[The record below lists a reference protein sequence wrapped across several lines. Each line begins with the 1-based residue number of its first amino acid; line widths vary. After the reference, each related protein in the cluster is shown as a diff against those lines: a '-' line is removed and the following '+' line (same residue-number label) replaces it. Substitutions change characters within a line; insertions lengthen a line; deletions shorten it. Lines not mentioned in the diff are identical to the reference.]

1 MSKRYT
7 QDDIF
12 GLGKNKKISSESESD
27 DDQKE

>member
-12 GLGKNKKISSESESD
+12 GLGKKEKISSESESD